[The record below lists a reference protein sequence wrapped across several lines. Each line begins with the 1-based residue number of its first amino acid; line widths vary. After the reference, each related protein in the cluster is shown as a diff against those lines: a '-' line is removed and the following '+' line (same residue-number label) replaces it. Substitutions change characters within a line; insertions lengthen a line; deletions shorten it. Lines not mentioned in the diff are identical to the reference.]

1 MTTETKAKER
11 DELRLKVEAFC
22 MFYTSLGEKTYGMK
36 AASALA
42 AGYSE
47 ASARNTATELLRDP
61 AVQQRIKERN
71 AANLSRNDITT
82 DKVLQD
88 LEHTRLLALEKG
100 DLSTAFQCS
109 AQHGKFLALW
119 VDRTEFD
126 EPKARLLDAQEQAE
140 AAELARLRLKMKY
153 GLLDGASPPKPAVA
167 S

>member
-36 AASALA
+36 AASAIA
-42 AGYSE
+42 AGYAE

-61 AVQQRIKERN
+61 AVRERIKERN

-119 VDRTEFD
+119 SDRMVTETPEQLRQLTEQED
-126 EPKARLLDAQEQAE
+126 KDAREYAKWCLT
-140 AAELARLRLKMKY
+140 KKY
-153 GLLDGASPPKPAVA
+153 GLLDEPLPATGKVG
-167 S
+167 